1 MRRIISTLMLCLCAV
16 VCLYAQEKF
25 IFEGSVDSDIADS
38 CFNVYIGDEYFHIDE
53 RKADMCVPVVDKK
66 FRFEIACDKVKAG
79 AIRGILPGGKDRSAN
94 VSFFI
99 VPGETLSMSVDND
112 YFEARPTRTY
122 YQKTERAVVA
132 ARNANPSLVTP
143 YTPKLKGKKWTAV
156 TQDVESPVLYVKDVV
171 FGKDETV
178 LHIMSDLYVG
188 GMGVIKDSRIED
200 ENGNKYELIR
210 ADVAKI
216 NESLNPESRVY
227 GGYYAFKPV
236 GKDVK
241 SINLFRP
248 NVKEPSIANIREN
261 TQSQKPNFNLHVTVS
276 PDITDCSYLIYMYD
290 KKERTNPLIAEI
302 PVDNKQA
309 SYSMHLDETRLV
321 SVCATFPDGSV
332 CRYSMRFPFVPGE
345 SAELTVKNG
354 CFYLNGSDF
363 YKQWGAADVYIESL
377 NGGNKQELIM
387 NYLKEH
393 STEKGC
399 ISFYTTCQILP
410 LETIVQMLPES
421 ILSSEFG
428 IELLEKASREEASR
442 RYYAEI
448 ERKAKERQKNTQEGM
463 KFVDF
468 SADYDGKTQRLS
480 DYVGKGKYV
489 LVDFWASWCA
499 PCREEIPNI
508 KKVWEKYKGEKFE
521 VLGVASMDK
530 PADTFKAVKELDIEY
545 PQIVNAREE
554 ALDSYGIMGIPT
566 IILFGPDGTIIK
578 RDIRGAAI
586 MEAVKECMEK

>member
-1 MRRIISTLMLCLCAV
+1 
-16 VCLYAQEKF
+16 
-25 IFEGSVDSDIADS
+25 
-38 CFNVYIGDEYFHIDE
+38 
-53 RKADMCVPVVDKK
+53 
-66 FRFEIACDKVKAG
+66 
-79 AIRGILPGGKDRSAN
+79 
-94 VSFFI
+94 
-99 VPGETLSMSVDND
+99 
-112 YFEARPTRTY
+112 
-122 YQKTERAVVA
+122 
-132 ARNANPSLVTP
+132 
-143 YTPKLKGKKWTAV
+143 
-156 TQDVESPVLYVKDVV
+156 
-171 FGKDETV
+171 
-178 LHIMSDLYVG
+178 
-188 GMGVIKDSRIED
+188 
-200 ENGNKYELIR
+200 
-210 ADVAKI
+210 
-216 NESLNPESRVY
+216 
-227 GGYYAFKPV
+227 
-236 GKDVK
+236 
-241 SINLFRP
+241 
-248 NVKEPSIANIREN
+248 
-261 TQSQKPNFNLHVTVS
+261 
-276 PDITDCSYLIYMYD
+276 MYD

-421 ILSSEFG
+421 ILSSEF
-428 IELLEKASREEASR
+428 
-442 RYYAEI
+442 YYAEI

-468 SADYDGKTQRLS
+468 STDYDGKTQRLS

-530 PADTFKAVKELDIEY
+530 PADTFKAVKELGIEY